1 MRWATARKSDG
12 ISITKYQRLFDLIGS
27 HLKVHMR
34 MSWWS
39 YAVILG
45 VYLIYLFIG
54 AGMERIVHPKKCPK
68 KCFEMR
74 PKSARF

>member
-1 MRWATARKSDG
+1 MRWQTHKKSDG
-12 ISITKYQRLFDLIGS
+12 FNISRYQRLFDLIGS
-27 HLKVHMR
+27 ELKVHMR

-54 AGMERIVHPKKCPK
+54 AGMNQYNFFTSIKHLL
-68 KCFEMR
+68 
-74 PKSARF
+74 RF